1 MLKEQLEASE
11 QLLCHVS
18 DFWRQVTNKGHLI
31 YKILPLCQL
40 WSFLPHGPRV
50 SLEPPGCVQSLGYTR
65 LRLLIDLEA
74 ER

>member
-65 LRLLIDLEA
+65 LRLLIDLEP